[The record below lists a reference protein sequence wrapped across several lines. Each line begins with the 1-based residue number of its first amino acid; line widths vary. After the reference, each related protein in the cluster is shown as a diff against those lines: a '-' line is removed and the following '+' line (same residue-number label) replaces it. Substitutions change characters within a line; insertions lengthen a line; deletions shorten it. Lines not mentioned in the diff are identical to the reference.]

1 MTAGGLRRRV
11 RVAGADHRGQALVEA
26 ALAFPLL
33 LMAAL
38 GLVQFA
44 LFAHAQHVVTGAA
57 QDGARVAAAED
68 GTVEDGVAHAQAIVR
83 AGLGRTTE
91 EVTVQGTD
99 GGNSVVVEVR
109 GRLRLIIPWVTDATL
124 PLEARSTIA
133 KEGFRAGPTR

>member
-1 MTAGGLRRRV
+1 MTIGALRRQV
-11 RVAGADHRGQALVEA
+11 LQAGARQQGQALVEA

-33 LMAAL
+33 LLTAI

-68 GTVEDGVAHAQAIVR
+68 GTVEDGVAHAQAVVR
-83 AGLGRTTE
+83 AGLGWSGE

-99 GGNSVVVEVR
+99 SGDSVAVEAR
-109 GRLRLIIPWVTDATL
+109 GRLRMIIPWVADATL
-124 PLEARSTIA
+124 PLEARSVIT
-133 KEGFRAGPTR
+133 KEQFHAGPVR